1 MPIKR
6 HVLWR
11 ANKRECVRVRKREE
25 KRKGEKEELLPWAAA
40 LLPYAAECVRGS

>member
-1 MPIKR
+1 
-6 HVLWR
+6 
-11 ANKRECVRVRKREE
+11 VRVRKREE